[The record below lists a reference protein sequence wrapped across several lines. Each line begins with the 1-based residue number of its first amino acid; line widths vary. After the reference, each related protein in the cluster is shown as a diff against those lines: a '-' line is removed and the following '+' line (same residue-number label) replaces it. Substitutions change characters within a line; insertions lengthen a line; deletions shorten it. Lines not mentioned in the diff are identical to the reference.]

1 MFKHSNNSA
10 NLPAGES
17 NKTLP
22 SVAEKIGITSS
33 ESLLGA
39 GSAPKPED
47 LRSLLEKNLKWSQ
60 IIYEQNRKIN
70 HKLLMVAVAGWLRF
84 LIIAIPIA
92 LAIWFLPPFIKQ
104 LTATY
109 GSLLNDAEKGKLSP
123 NSLQEMIQMLPINS
137 SQKEQIKNFLK

>member
-1 MFKHSNNSA
+1 
-10 NLPAGES
+10 
-17 NKTLP
+17 
-22 SVAEKIGITSS
+22 
-33 ESLLGA
+33 
-39 GSAPKPED
+39 
-47 LRSLLEKNLKWSQ
+47 
-60 IIYEQNRKIN
+60 
-70 HKLLMVAVAGWLRF
+70 MVAVAGWLRF